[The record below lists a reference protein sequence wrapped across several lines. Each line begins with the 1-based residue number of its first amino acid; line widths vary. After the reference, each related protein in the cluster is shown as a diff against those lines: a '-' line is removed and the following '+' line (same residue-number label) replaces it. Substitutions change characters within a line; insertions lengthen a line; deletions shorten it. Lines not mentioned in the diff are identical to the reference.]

1 MPADKNAQPQAGQIK
16 INPLVSLAYRLIRSK
31 RKTLALEV
39 HPGRE
44 VLVRAPMK
52 MPQKEIDAFL
62 SARKDWVF
70 AHWRKP
76 ARRIDA
82 EYSGDEE
89 HLLRLKA
96 RETLPLLMQRY
107 GTMLGVKPG
116 RVTITGA
123 RTRFGSCSAKGSV
136 CFSFRLMAYPLAAVE
151 YVVLH
156 ELAHLKHLNHSPAFY
171 KLVESLMPDWRERA
185 KLLKLA
191 PAGAENIPEG

>member
-1 MPADKNAQPQAGQIK
+1 MPLHKKLPAQAGQTE
-16 INPLVSLAYRLIRSK
+16 NDPLAPPGYRLIRSK

-62 SARKDWVF
+62 SARKDWVYT
-70 AHWRKP
+70 HWRKP
-76 ARRIDA
+76 ARARVD
-82 EYSGDEE
+82 YSKEE
-89 HLLRLKA
+89 ERLLRLKA
-96 RETLPLLMQRY
+96 RELLPGLIQRY
-107 GTMLGVKPG
+107 GTKLGVNAG
-116 RVTITGA
+116 RITITGA

-136 CFSFRLMAYPLAAVE
+136 CFSFRLMAYPLESVE

-171 KLVESLMPDWRERA
+171 KLVESLMPDWKERA
-185 KLLKLA
+185 KMLKLA

>member
-1 MPADKNAQPQAGQIK
+1 MN
-16 INPLVSLAYRLIRSK
+16 NPLVPLAYRLIRSK

-44 VLVRAPMK
+44 VLVRAPMR

-62 SARKDWVF
+62 NARRDWVLT
-70 AHWRKP
+70 HWQKP
-76 ARRIDA
+76 ARARVD
-82 EYSGDEE
+82 YSKEE
-89 HLLRLKA
+89 ERLLRIKA
-96 RETLPLLMQRY
+96 REVLPGLMKRY
-107 GTMLGVKPG
+107 GTKLGVAPG

-136 CFSFRLMAYPLAAVE
+136 CFSFRLMAYPLEAVE

-156 ELAHLKHLNHSPAFY
+156 ELAHLEHLNHSPAFY

-191 PAGAENIPEG
+191 PSGAENIPEG